1 MTKGI
6 EKNSQ
11 EKDFCSSRKSLKK
24 KSSVQE
30 NSRSPDAASGVLVR
44 SRCGSKNHFLENF
57 AFFSIFIFF
66 YALTPLTPI
75 TSAVGNEYF
84 CISQYVSCCHYP
96 YSNFPFFIADRKSR
110 VVAFTFPGISVSS
123 STIVCVAP

>member
-24 KSSVQE
+24 NLQFKRTLDLQMSHLEFWSVA
-30 NSRSPDAASGVLVR
+30 DAEVR
-44 SRCGSKNHFLENF
+44 ITFLRILLLF
-57 AFFSIFIFF
+57 PFSFF
-66 YALTPLTPI
+66 YALTSLTPI
-75 TSAVGNEYF
+75 ASAVGNEYLSV
-84 CISQYVSCCHYP
+84 SQYVSCCHYP
-96 YSNFPFFIADRKSR
+96 YSTFPFFIADRKSR

-123 STIVCVAP
+123 STIIRVAP